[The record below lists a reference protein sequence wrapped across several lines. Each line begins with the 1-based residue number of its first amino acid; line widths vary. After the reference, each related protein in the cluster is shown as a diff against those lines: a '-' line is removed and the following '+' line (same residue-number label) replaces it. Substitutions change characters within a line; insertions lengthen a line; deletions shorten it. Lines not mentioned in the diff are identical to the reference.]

1 MAAFCV
7 KTEERNFVFAV
18 MKDEGTDW
26 VEKVCEIAF
35 QVRHNTDWFYAVK

>member
-7 KTEERNFVFAV
+7 KTEERNLVFSA
-18 MKDEGTDW
+18 MKDESTAW

-35 QVRHNTDWFYAVK
+35 QVRHNPLIG